1 MIISMDR
8 IKETLGLITD
18 IHTENINLKQ
28 DFLSF
33 AARFAH
39 KPGTV
44 ILMSGGGLD
53 SARYHII
60 AAKPWL
66 TFECF
71 RGAISI
77 NINGQVFNF
86 TRHPFGIIKEI
97 VNHYSLQLKQLD
109 LAGLP
114 EPVSAGLFGY
124 LSYDLKNILEKLP
137 RTSIDDLQLP
147 HSVFFAPSMI
157 IVQDKITGA
166 STLCVPV
173 LQNKGR
179 SGRDEILDG
188 FRKAVIAEPL
198 KNKNFAGD
206 ATGFKSNF
214 NKLEYIAAIKKI
226 REYIAAGHV
235 YQVNM
240 SQRFEMGF
248 NGDSYSLFKT
258 LYRKNPAPFF
268 SFINAGGHQII
279 STSPERFLK
288 LKGGIVETRPIK
300 GTRPRGKTQK
310 EDHELKNNLQKSRKD
325 DAELSMIVD
334 LLRND
339 IGKVCAAGSVKVK
352 QHKMV
357 EAYSNVYHLVSIV
370 EGRLDT
376 GRDAIDLIEA
386 TFPGGSITGCPKIR
400 AMEIIDEL
408 EPHARHIYTGS
419 IGYISFSGSMDLS
432 IAIRTATVY
441 KDKIFFSAGGG
452 IVFDSDP
459 LDEFNETIHK
469 GRTLMDVFKGKVT
482 QAEPE
487 NHLWFNGRLKPVKE
501 ACVPVTDQGLL
512 FGFGFFETIRADKG
526 KPLYLDEHIARFN
539 NTWENLFESRPPD
552 LTWNSIINEVIVKN
566 RLTDKTAAVKILAT
580 RGDRETPPFN
590 HALMVM
596 ARPYVHRLAKK
607 KSRGLKLLT
616 YPEAR
621 HSPLASLKTLN
632 YLYYLLAGKWAMKMG
647 ADEALILNPDGTVSE
662 TNTANIMLISDKKV
676 LIPDSEHVLPG
687 IMQKTLCGILVE
699 WGYKIE
705 KKVIMAED
713 LLAGEEVIISNSLM
727 GAVPVLSLDNHDLP
741 CPTDLCERINRAAL
755 CRPGIGNLSK
765 D

>member
-1 MIISMDR
+1 MDKIKKII
-8 IKETLGLITD
+8 GQITD
-18 IHTENINLKQ
+18 IYTEDISLDE
-28 DFLSF
+28 DFISF

-44 ILMSGGGLD
+44 ILMSGGDLD

-60 AAKPWL
+60 AARPWL
-66 TFECF
+66 SFKCF
-71 RGAISI
+71 RDAISI
-77 NINGQVFNF
+77 SISINGQVFHF
-86 TRHPFGIIKEI
+86 TRHPFDTLGKI
-97 VNHYSLQLKQLD
+97 VNHYSLQVKQLD

-114 EPVSAGLFGY
+114 EPVYAGLFGY
-124 LSYDLKNILEKLP
+124 LSYDIKDALEKLP
-137 RTSIDDLQLP
+137 RTSNDDIQLP
-147 HSVFFAPSMI
+147 HSVFFAHSII
-157 IVQDKITGA
+157 IVQDKTT
-166 STLCVPV
+166 STVTLCIPV
-173 LQNKGR
+173 LQNKG
-179 SGRDEILDG
+179 SSSLYATLDS
-188 FRKAVIAEPL
+188 FRKTIIADPFI
-198 KNKNFAGD
+198 KKKFSGD
-206 ATGFKSNF
+206 AAGFKSNF
-214 NKLEYIAAIKKI
+214 NKPEYIAAIEKI

-248 NGDSYSLFKT
+248 TGDPYSLFKT
-258 LYRKNPAPFF
+258 LYRNNPAPFF
-268 SFINAGGHQII
+268 SFINAGDHQIV

-288 LKGGIVETRPIK
+288 LRGNIVETRPIK
-300 GTRPRGKTQK
+300 GTRPRGKTKK
-310 EDHELKNNLQKSRKD
+310 EDHELKNDLQKSTKD

-352 QHKMV
+352 QHKML

-370 EGRLDT
+370 EGRLDK
-376 GRDAIDLIEA
+376 GRDAIDLIAA

-408 EPHARHIYTGS
+408 EPHRRHIYTGS
-419 IGYISFSGSMDLS
+419 IGYIGFSGSMDLS

-469 GRTLMDVFKGKVT
+469 GRTLMEVFRDKVK

-487 NHLWFNGRLKPVKE
+487 DYLWINGRLKPVKE

-512 FGFGFFETIRADKG
+512 FGFGFFETISADKG

-539 NTWENLFESRPPD
+539 DTWEDLFKSRPPD
-552 LTWNSIINEVIVKN
+552 LTWSSIINAVIAKN
-566 RLTDKTAAVKILAT
+566 RLTDKTAAIKILAT

-590 HALMVM
+590 HTLMVM
-596 ARPYVHRLAKK
+596 ARPYTHRLAGK
-607 KSRGLKLLT
+607 KSPGIKLLT

-621 HSPLASLKTLN
+621 QSPLASLKTLN
-632 YLYYLLAGKWAMKMG
+632 YLYYLLAGRWAVKMG

-662 TNTANIMLISDKKV
+662 TNTANIMLISGKKV
-676 LIPDSEHVLPG
+676 LIPFSEHVLPG
-687 IMQKTLCGILVE
+687 IMQKALCDVLLE
-699 WGYKIE
+699 WGYKVE
-705 KKVIMAED
+705 KRVVKPED
-713 LLAGEEVIISNSLM
+713 LLAGKEVIISNSLI
-727 GAVPVLSLDNHDLP
+727 GAVPVLSIDNQNLP
-741 CPTDLCERINRAAL
+741 GPTDLCERINRVYKKGGFIEPP
-755 CRPGIGNLSK
+755 R
-765 D
+765 